1 MVVSLSN
8 LREVVKDREA
18 WRAAVHGL
26 AKSRTRLSDRTAAI
40 TPVHGFV
47 TANRAQTLLRVE
59 DGAPG
64 GSRAGTSVSWPPSF
78 LLAAPVLPGVMLTAR
93 GHPWSCTVHTRCISV
108 PITPAPLTLGTPRVP
123 HGLDHLKSR
132 QVHPGHPGDRSGDSS
147 SRASCLFVPLR
158 EQGISLHRRYL
169 LFRAKRA
176 SHEGREMNFSLKFS
190 NEA

>member
-1 MVVSLSN
+1 MVLSLSN

-132 QVHPGHPGDRSGDSS
+132 QGESQDRTPGWARRPEDGTRLSGLRPGPRPVRSWRR
-147 SRASCLFVPLR
+147 RAGKPTRLVVSVRSMNRVP
-158 EQGISLHRRYL
+158 
-169 LFRAKRA
+169 
-176 SHEGREMNFSLKFS
+176 
-190 NEA
+190 